1 MSGALAQTPISSQIV
16 TYLCNPLRELLNEC
30 RTSWGEYCLEAQES
44 RACLIGNA
52 AKSANKLL
60 TGHSEAIKTKG
71 DVLDVSC

>member
-1 MSGALAQTPISSQIV
+1 MLRWPKLPLVAKRFLPLATRLQTNV
-16 TYLCNPLRELLNEC
+16 VLLG
-30 RTSWGEYCLEAQES
+30 GEHYIEQAQEF
-44 RACLIGNA
+44 RACSIGKA

>member
-1 MSGALAQTPISSQIV
+1 MVSYA
-16 TYLCNPLRELLNEC
+16 CNPSRESPDE
-30 RTSWGEYCLEAQES
+30 RTSRGEHYIEQAQKF
-44 RACLIGNA
+44 RACSIGKA